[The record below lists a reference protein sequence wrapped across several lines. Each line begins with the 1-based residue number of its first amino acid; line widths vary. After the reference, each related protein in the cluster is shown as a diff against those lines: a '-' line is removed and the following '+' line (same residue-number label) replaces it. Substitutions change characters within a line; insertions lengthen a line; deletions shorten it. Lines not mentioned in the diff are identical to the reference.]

1 MAFVDEAKIKVI
13 AGDGGDGSVAFHREP
28 YKPKGGPDGGD
39 GGDGGSVILRADAS
53 VGTLLELR
61 DHPHVKADR
70 GGHGE
75 GKRRSGARASD
86 KVVLV
91 PPGTM
96 IYDSEDVLIA
106 DLANEGDEFVAARG
120 GRGGRGNV
128 RFATATRRAP
138 AFADRGEPGQEEWL
152 RLELRLLAD
161 VGLVGFPNAGKS
173 TLISRISAA
182 KPKIADYPFT
192 TLEPNLGVV
201 RAGEG
206 SFVVADIPGLVPDA
220 SEGKGL
226 GYRFLKHVSRA
237 AVLLFLVDPTA
248 PDRDPSNDV
257 EVLKGELEAFDP
269 ELLKRPSM
277 TVLTKADAAEDET
290 ELLREVYPDALVIS
304 AVSGVGI
311 DGLVRRLGAAVEKAR
326 AEAPPRRGYI
336 RHISRP
342 ETLQVVREDDGW
354 RVRWSNAERA
364 VAMTNLDNEEAVTRL
379 QRKLIAMGV
388 EKALVSAGAA
398 LGDEVRIGDAAFDF
412 DPETVEDDVAP

>member
-1 MAFVDEAKIKVI
+1 MAFVDEAKIKVSG
-13 AGDGGDGSVAFHREP
+13 GDGGDGSVAFHREP

-39 GGDGGSVILRADAS
+39 GGDGGSVILRADPS

-75 GKRRSGARASD
+75 GKKRSGARAPD

-96 IYDSEDVLIA
+96 IYDSSDVLIA
-106 DLANEGDEFVAARG
+106 DLANEGDGFVAARG

-138 AFADRGEPGQEEWL
+138 AFADKGEPGQEEWL

-201 RAGEG
+201 RAGDG
-206 SFVVADIPGLVPDA
+206 SFVVADIPGLVPEA
-220 SEGKGL
+220 SAGKGL

-248 PDRDPSNDV
+248 PDRDPSLDV
-257 EVLKGELEAFDP
+257 EVLKAELKAFDP
-269 ELLKRPSM
+269 ALVERPSM
-277 TVLTKADAAEDET
+277 TVVTKADAAADEV
-290 ELLREVYPDALVIS
+290 ELLRDVYPDALVIS

-311 DGLVRRLGAAVEKAR
+311 DELVRRLGSAVEKAR
-326 AEAPPRRGYI
+326 AETPLRRGYI

-342 ETLQVVREDDGW
+342 ETLQVVRESDAW
-354 RVRWSNAERA
+354 RVKWSNAERA

-388 EKALVSAGAA
+388 EKALVEAGAV
-398 LGDEVRIGDAAFDF
+398 LGDEVRIGEAAFDF
-412 DPETVEDDVAP
+412 DPEIVEDDVAP